1 MQEWVMGNRSKVN
14 WNDDAEEDYY
24 NKENNNEDN

>member
-1 MQEWVMGNRSKVN
+1 MQEWVMGNRSKVI
-14 WNDDAEEDYY
+14 WNNDTEEDYY